1 MTPDDGAALRER
13 PKEADLSVR
22 SADVR
27 GRYQYRAG
35 TDGGRMYRCAS
46 AVFASI
52 TRPHAAHSLPAN
64 NVPVI
69 RKHDV
74 PLYS

>member
-35 TDGGRMYRCAS
+35 TDADECTG
-46 AVFASI
+46 V
-52 TRPHAAHSLPAN
+52 LL
-64 NVPVI
+64 
-69 RKHDV
+69 
-74 PLYS
+74 LYSPQSLDPTRHTPCQPTMYL